1 MRGEKGVPSNPEGRA
16 ATRCLCAPA
25 RRCVHARSRLEHDEI
40 ITADAR
46 RRHSRRTG
54 ARARACVR
62 ARAYAMTMA
71 EVEKGVELPAVRG
84 LF

>member
-1 MRGEKGVPSNPEGRA
+1 MRGEKGVPRNPEGRA

-40 ITADAR
+40 DTANAR

-54 ARARACVR
+54 ARARAC
-62 ARAYAMTMA
+62 AYAMTMA